1 MAESVKLPVIGQVNR
16 RWVYVGGAAI
26 AGFVGYAW
34 WTRARGVPEPE
45 VLPEDIPQDREPPA
59 TVVGT
64 EDFTSPEAA
73 AIINTN
79 AEWYTAAVEYLVGT
93 GGFEFA
99 FTTVTLGKF
108 LARRE
113 LTAAEADLVQAA
125 KGAMGEPPQGG
136 PWPII
141 RVTGPAAP
149 STPTA
154 PTTLAAP
161 VLRFGAGDPR
171 NTYYQLSWTK
181 VPGAQRY
188 LVKRERGPGV
198 NPIYGMQTGT
208 TRRVGP
214 LQRRWVYQYRVQA
227 QATGKASSPWSNPVS
242 WKVPA
247 R

>member
-1 MAESVKLPVIGQVNR
+1 MAEAVKLPVIGSVNR

-34 WTRARGVPEPE
+34 WTRARGEPAAAE
-45 VLPEDIPQDREPPA
+45 LDEEAIPQDREPPA
-59 TVVGT
+59 TIVGT

-113 LTAAEADLVQAA
+113 LTEAEANLVQSA
-125 KGAMGEPPQGG
+125 KGAFGEPPQGG
-136 PWPII
+136 PWPIL
-141 RVTGPAAP
+141 RAVAPGP
-149 STPTA
+149 STPT
-154 PTTLAAP
+154 PTAKLATP
-161 VLRFGAGDPR
+161 VLRYSAGDPR
-171 NTYYQLSWTK
+171 NTNYQLAWNK
-181 VPGAQRY
+181 IAGATHY
-188 LVKRERGPGV
+188 LVKREMGPGSPTYILV
-198 NPIYGMQTGT
+198 AGT
-208 TRRVGP
+208 SRRTP
-214 LQRRWVYQYRVQA
+214 ALRRNYTYQYRVQA
-227 QATGKASSPWSNPVS
+227 QAVGKPSSSWSNPVRF
-242 WKVPA
+242 KVPS